1 MAIAPGLDQKFT
13 IVKAIVDTG
22 KETIEIGE
30 KILEQVQGE
39 LGDLA
44 LFQSDHDACLTTLVE
59 SAKTIAMDQQ
69 CLTSKVLTNS
79 WDKKQHHL
87 WLANLKENLKKMQ
100 DEFNA
105 GENAYFVIQEEVSA
119 LKTKL
124 RTEQQRL
131 ALRKQSTPKPVT
143 RMASVSNPTATPRHV
158 ISKPSLPMLTT
169 PVTSTPRNVISK
181 PATSTLTTP
190 MTSTPKSS
198 ILKPTT
204 PKRTGKRQAPP
215 QSPPPK
221 KLPLRRIDPNKTMD
235 TVYDDDEDD
244 ENYNFWND

>member
-69 CLTSKVLTNS
+69 CLTSKGIFCDPRGGLGTQ
-79 WDKKQHHL
+79 DKV
-87 WLANLKENLKKMQ
+87 E
-100 DEFNA
+100 
-105 GENAYFVIQEEVSA
+105 
-119 LKTKL
+119 
-124 RTEQQRL
+124 
-131 ALRKQSTPKPVT
+131 
-143 RMASVSNPTATPRHV
+143 
-158 ISKPSLPMLTT
+158 
-169 PVTSTPRNVISK
+169 STPRNVISK